1 MTAEIA
7 VLNKSAVALAADSL
21 VTVSIQSKR
30 KTYLA
35 NKLFALSKF
44 APVGIMSY
52 GSAELLGVPIETIV
66 KAYRVSLGSRKYP
79 TLCGYARDFLSW
91 LGGAPSLLS
100 RSRQT
105 AFVRNHVAGYLEVL
119 KSRVDQEVHARMK
132 KGDVVTDAR
141 VREIL
146 EDVVSR
152 EHRELEGRAEYE
164 NLPLGFQDRIRNTY
178 RDLIQQHTDE
188 MVSTYEGDDRL
199 REAIAHICVLSLC
212 KNDNR
217 KPTSGFVV
225 AGFGTDDAFPVL
237 YAFSVYGIAA
247 GTVLYSVNDE
257 INRGGDLNQY
267 PHPNPAMVVPF
278 AQDDVVHTFVSGVD
292 RRLLAVFGQYA
303 EGLFEQIATIAGDS
317 KATQESLKAA
327 AESALKDLRDKIS
340 QHIKQC
346 HSGPL
351 INTVSV
357 MPKEDL
363 AVLAEDLVNLT
374 AIKRKM
380 SLDIETVGGPVDV
393 ALITKG
399 DGFIWLKRKHYFEP
413 ELNHHFFA
421 TYFRT
426 GDTDG
431 S

>member
-21 VTVSIQSKR
+21 VTVTFQSQR

-66 KAYRVSLGSRKYP
+66 KAYRTSLGSRKYP

-91 LGGAPSLLS
+91 LGGAPSILS

-105 AFVRNHVAGYLEVL
+105 DFVRNHVAGYLEVL
-119 KSRVDQEVHARMK
+119 KARVDQDVRARMT
-132 KGDVVTDAR
+132 KGDGVTDAR

-212 KNDNR
+212 KNDDR
-217 KPTSGFVV
+217 KATSGFVV

-237 YAFSVYGIAA
+237 HAFSVYGIAA
-247 GTVLYSVNDE
+247 GTVLYSVNE
-257 INRGGDLNQY
+257 VNRDGDLNQH

-303 EGLFEQIATIAGDS
+303 EELFARIAIIAGTS
-317 KATQESLKAA
+317 QALQEELKAA
-327 AESALKDLRDKIS
+327 AKNALKDLRDKIS

-413 ELNHHFFA
+413 DLNHHFFA